1 MLKVQRSAHY
11 GKDLHK
17 ITRFGG
23 ENLQKCLTEGG
34 KKLAT
39 NSYLIF
45 STLYFSPLFPTIWN
59 FATYLILLF
68 IFITSIG
75 NKSFLNSQFQPKNC
89 SNRQEL
95 AFSITLQNS
104 YLRTSSS
111 SYRTTKFQRTSC
123 SLWYN

>member
-23 ENLQKCLTEGG
+23 ENLQKCLTRGG

-39 NSYLIF
+39 NSHLISSTLHFSPQF
-45 STLYFSPLFPTIWN
+45 STTSI

-75 NKSFLNSQFQPKNC
+75 NKSFLNSQFQPENC

-95 AFSITLQNS
+95 AFFITLQNS
-104 YLRTSSS
+104 YFRVSKLPLEVCETPEVS
-111 SYRTTKFQRTSC
+111 
-123 SLWYN
+123 